1 MNMEDY
7 PTLHLETKS
16 SKGTAL
22 LLHIAW
28 YKSLAHIFAGS
39 SIEKII
45 SKLFEKISYLW
56 EWLKFSSASSKY
68 INQYSGK
75 KLTLSVP

>member
-22 LLHIAW
+22 LLLFYI
-28 YKSLAHIFAGS
+28 SVTIGS
-39 SIEKII
+39 S
-45 SKLFEKISYLW
+45 
-56 EWLKFSSASSKY
+56 A
-68 INQYSGK
+68 INKTHTQK
-75 KLTLSVP
+75 